1 MRLRTLTVALV
12 GAGAL
17 VAGPVA
23 AAQAAPNYP
32 PAAPTIT
39 LSADVVAPGQS
50 VVVTGTGFQAV
61 SGVTL
66 DWTGPGAR
74 GAAAL
79 LPFGT
84 RGLTADTSGTVTSSL
99 VFQAVGQHTVSLLG
113 VDPSGAPLTLSA
125 SLLVQAAGVPL
136 AHTGGSSVGP
146 SVATGFALLLLG
158 TAVVL
163 FVRRRGSQRS
173 LTPVAG
179 VEAKVPAATI

>member
-23 AAQAAPNYP
+23 AAQAAPTYP
-32 PAAPTIT
+32 PSAPTIT

-61 SGVTL
+61 SDVTL
-66 DWTGPGAR
+66 SWTGPGAR
-74 GAAAL
+74 GAVAR
-79 LPFGT
+79 LPLGS
-84 RGLTADTSGTVTSSL
+84 RGLTATATGSVSSSL

-125 SLLVQAAGVPL
+125 SLVVQAAGVPL
-136 AHTGGSSVGP
+136 AHTGGSSVEP
-146 SVATGFALLLLG
+146 SLAAGLALLLLG
-158 TAVVL
+158 TTVVL
-163 FVRRRGSQRS
+163 VVRRRRAQRS
-173 LTPVAG
+173 SAPV
-179 VEAKVPAATI
+179 VDDTAKVPAATI